1 MIPQKYLDACET
13 VQARAFLL
21 RFLDDFPPSR
31 VPYLQ
36 LQAFPAHHILISS
49 LTVSRFVYILLHGTL
64 CAMENRIQN
73 QPFVFAKLYP
83 GAIVGDYELFAQTDE
98 NYATIL
104 SVQPC
109 VCLKIPADVYL
120 DWITHSQ
127 SALLCRLQTLVRQL
141 GDQTL
146 SDRQYFYMDY
156 ETRCISVLLQT
167 QPSDSAMQSG
177 RFLLTRE
184 ELAGKIGCSLRTC
197 HRIVKHLV
205 SKDMISLVHGKI
217 VVDDLQRQRLQRYIQ
232 QKIDAL

>member
-36 LQAFPAHHILISS
+36 LQTFPAHHILISS

-205 SKDMISLVHGKI
+205 SKDMISQLWLMICNASVYNATSSK
-217 VVDDLQRQRLQRYIQ
+217 
-232 QKIDAL
+232 K